1 MPTGR
6 VRLAGLVLAA
16 VAAAWPSWSWAQQP
30 GDGGAGAG
38 AAAAGEMVTAPGQLP
53 QLRAGIEAEPAVTAG
68 TSPSPGLGRAVPAG
82 RPKALPVLYASFGA
96 LQALDAAT
104 TFRALDRGAIEAN
117 PALAGFASNRGAM
130 VAVKAASFASTVYLT
145 ERLWKK
151 NRVAAVVT
159 MVCVNSAYAVIVA
172 HNYRAG
178 SRLR

>member
-1 MPTGR
+1 MPIVR
-6 VRLAGLVLAA
+6 VRLASVVLAV

-30 GDGGAGAG
+30 GDGATGAGTTG
-38 AAAAGEMVTAPGQLP
+38 AFSTAAGQLP
-53 QLRAGIEAEPAVTAG
+53 LLRAGIEAAPAVKAGSSLAPRFEPAMPT
-68 TSPSPGLGRAVPAG
+68 R
-82 RPKALPVLYASFGA
+82 RPKPLPVLYASFGA

-104 TFRALDRGAIEAN
+104 TFRALDRGATEAN

-130 VAVKAASFASTVYLT
+130 VAVKAASFASTVYLS

-159 MVCVNSAYAVIVA
+159 MVCVNSAYAAIVA

>member
-1 MPTGR
+1 MPTVS
-6 VRLAGLVLAA
+6 VRLAVVALAV
-16 VAAAWPSWSWAQQP
+16 VAAAWPSWAWAQQP
-30 GDGGAGAG
+30 GDGAAGAG
-38 AAAAGEMVTAPGQLP
+38 TSGTVITAPGQLP
-53 QLRAGIEAEPAVTAG
+53 LLRGGLEAAPVVEAGSSSAQVSLPGGPA
-68 TSPSPGLGRAVPAG
+68 R
-82 RPKALPVLYASFGA
+82 RPKALPMLYASFGA

-104 TFRALDRGAIEAN
+104 TFRALDRGATEAN

-159 MVCVNSAYAVIVA
+159 MVCVNSAYAAIVA

>member
-1 MPTGR
+1 MADVR
-6 VRLAGLVLAA
+6 VPLVGVVLTL
-16 VAAAWPSWSWAQQP
+16 VAAAGPASAWAQQP
-30 GDGGAGAG
+30 EDGAPGTERRG
-38 AAAAGEMVTAPGQLP
+38 AAVLSIGQLP
-53 QLRAGIEAEPAVTAG
+53 LPGGDLAAAPSAETG
-68 TSPSPGLGRAVPAG
+68 TSQASGMTPGGPSR
-82 RPKALPVLYASFGA
+82 RPHALPVLYASFGA

-104 TFRALDRGAIEAN
+104 TFRALDRGAAEAN

-145 ERLWKK
+145 ERLWRK

-159 MVCVNSAYAVIVA
+159 MVCVNSAYAAIVA

>member
-1 MPTGR
+1 M
-6 VRLAGLVLAA
+6 RLASVALAV

-30 GDGGAGAG
+30 GDGAAGAG
-38 AAAAGEMVTAPGQLP
+38 TRGAVITAPGQLP
-53 QLRAGIEAEPAVTAG
+53 LLRAGVEAAPVVEAG
-68 TSPSPGLGRAVPAG
+68 TPPAPGMAPGAPAR
-82 RPKALPVLYASFGA
+82 RPKALPMLYASFGA

-104 TFRALDRGAIEAN
+104 TFRALDRGATEAN

-151 NRVAAVVT
+151 NRVAAVIT
-159 MVCVNSAYAVIVA
+159 MVCVNSAYAAIVA